1 MIYIPL
7 YIDPG
12 TGSALFSI
20 VIGIVAV
27 FYFLFRTVIL
37 KLKVLIFRQKET
49 SLSQQKYVIYAEE
62 KRYWP
67 YFESILAEF
76 ESRQTEIL
84 YLTSSIDDPVFSSS
98 FKNVSSKYIGE
109 GNKAFAYLNFL
120 SADFL
125 LTTTPD
131 LDVLQWKRS
140 KAVKHYCLIDHAIG
154 GFALFRQFGLDF
166 YDSILLSGENEI
178 EEIRYLE
185 SLRKL
190 PEKQLVVVGNTFY
203 DRNLEKIKSIPPE
216 ENHPF
221 TVLISPTWG
230 ASGLLKVY
238 GERLLD
244 PLVKT
249 GWRIIIR
256 PHPQSVIA
264 EKAMIDTLTARYS
277 GSSNVEWDYHHE
289 NIYALAKSDVMISDF
304 SSIIFD
310 YVFLFNRPLLFS
322 LKTTDLRLFDAYYLK
337 HECSFLNISKT
348 IGIELNESNFASIK
362 DVISDS
368 LQNTELDNNRLEAKR
383 IMWHY
388 QGESSRRIVDF
399 MVETVENGLKSE
411 GNK

>member
-1 MIYIPL
+1 MIFIPL

-20 VIGIVAV
+20 VIGIAAV
-27 FYFLFRTVIL
+27 FYFLFRTVFL
-37 KLKVLIFRQKET
+37 KAKVLIFRSKKN

-76 ESRQTEIL
+76 DSRQTEIL
-84 YLTSSIDDPVFSSS
+84 YLTSSVDDPVFSSS
-98 FKNVSSKYIGE
+98 FKYVSSKYIGE

-178 EEIRYLE
+178 QEIRYLE
-185 SLRKL
+185 NLRKL

-203 DRNLEKIKSIPPE
+203 DRNLEKIKSIPAE

-221 TVLISPTWG
+221 TVLVSPTWG
-230 ASGLLKVY
+230 PSGLLELY

-244 PLVKT
+244 PLAKT
-249 GWRIIIR
+249 GWRIIVR
-256 PHPQSVIA
+256 PHPQSVRV
-264 EKAMIDTLTARYS
+264 EKAMLDRLTERYRD
-277 GSSNVEWDYHHE
+277 SSNVEWDFHHE

-322 LKTTDLRLFDAYYLK
+322 LTTTDLRLYDAYYLK
-337 HECSFLNISKT
+337 HECSFLEISKT
-348 IGIELNESNFASIK
+348 IGIELNEAYFPSIK
-362 DVISDS
+362 NIITDS
-368 LQNTELDNNRLEAKR
+368 LQNTELQKSRQEAKR
-383 IMWHY
+383 IMWHF
-388 QGESSRRIVDF
+388 QGESSRRIADF
-399 MVETVENGLKSE
+399 MVETVDK
-411 GNK
+411 GNN